1 MRLSD
6 SLILE
11 NISVSPFSNNS
22 KEDKRK
28 ASAHKR
34 RRRKKMT
41 IIPSVDESAT
51 KKYVSRGG
59 YRKAVSFTVILPI
72 AEAIA

>member
-11 NISVSPFSNNS
+11 NILVSPFCRLAKRT
-22 KEDKRK
+22 KEK
-28 ASAHKR
+28 HLH
-34 RRRKKMT
+34 
-41 IIPSVDESAT
+41 ESADAEKDDNYPIIWRVCD

-59 YRKAVSFTVILPI
+59 YRKSVSFTVILPI